1 MVIIQEHD
9 FNVTELI
16 ANLHQK
22 DAGQNGA
29 ILSFIGYVRDFNP
42 EAPTD
47 TLFLEHY
54 PGMCEREITDLCEY
68 AKQRWDI
75 LNYCVVHR
83 VGELHLGEQ
92 IVFVGVSSVHRGD
105 AFAAGEYIIDALK
118 TRAPFWK
125 REKLQS
131 GEKFWVQQRDSDA
144 AKTAEWEENNG

>member
-1 MVIIQEHD
+1 MVIVQEHD
-9 FNVTELI
+9 FNVADLI
-16 ANLHQK
+16 SDLHSK
-22 DAGQNGA
+22 DSGQNGA
-29 ILSFIGYVRDFNP
+29 LLSFIGYVRDFNP

-68 AKQRWDI
+68 AKNRWDI

-92 IVFVGVSSVHRGD
+92 IVFVGVSSIHRGD

-131 GEKFWVQQRDSDA
+131 GDQFWVQQRDSDA
-144 AKTAEWEENNG
+144 AKTAEWEHENE

>member
-1 MVIIQEHD
+1 MVIVQEQD
-9 FNVTELI
+9 FNVAQLI
-16 ANLHQK
+16 ADLHKK
-22 DAGQNGA
+22 DVGQNGA
-29 ILSFIGYVRDFNP
+29 LLSFIGYVRDFNP

-68 AKQRWDI
+68 AKNRWDI
-75 LNYCVVHR
+75 LNYSVVHR

-92 IVFVGVSSVHRGD
+92 IVFVGVSSIHRGD

-131 GEKFWVQQRDSDA
+131 GDQFWVQQRDTDA
-144 AKTAEWEENNG
+144 AKTAEWEQKNE

>member
-1 MVIIQEHD
+1 MVIVQEHD
-9 FNVTELI
+9 FNVAQLI
-16 ANLHQK
+16 ADLHQQ
-22 DAGQNGA
+22 DAGHNGA
-29 ILSFIGYVRDFNP
+29 ILSFIGYVRDFDP
-42 EAPTD
+42 QAPTE

-54 PGMCEREITDLCEY
+54 PGMCEREITDLCEN
-68 AKQRWDI
+68 AKARWNI

-92 IVFVGVSSVHRGD
+92 IVFVGVSSIHRGD

-131 GEKFWVQQRDSDA
+131 GQKFWVKQREVDA
-144 AKTAEWEENNG
+144 LKTAKWESNY